1 MPKFT
6 DTTFIRIKAGNGGRG
21 AVSFHREKFI
31 AWGGPD
37 GGDGGKGGDV
47 YIEADPRLHN
57 LSHLFRDRLYRAEN
71 GHQGSGNNKHGKN
84 GADMTVKVP
93 PGTQVIDY
101 ETEEVLADM
110 VEEGARILIAEG
122 GIGGKGNAFFKSS
135 THQTPRY
142 AQTGIPTEERR
153 ITLNL
158 KLIADIGLVG
168 LPNAGKSTLLSAITN
183 ARPKIADYPFTTL
196 IPNLGVI
203 ERADGSVYKIADIPG
218 IIEGAHRGQGLGL
231 SFLQHIE
238 RVKAILFILDITGDD
253 LEYTLNLLKS
263 ELDSYN
269 RELTSKPCFILLN
282 KIDLMAEDEIWEKRR
297 LLAEENVLPIS
308 AERGDNIHELLKILD
323 QLMETGGAE
332 EKRG

>member
-21 AVSFHREKFI
+21 AVTFHREKFI

-238 RVKAILFILDITGDD
+238 RVRAILFILDITGDD

-282 KIDLMAEDEIWEKRR
+282 KIDLMAEEEIWEKRR
-297 LLAEENVLPIS
+297 LLTEENVLPIS